1 MLNQQKNKLKKR
13 KPMLMTDKEWLEE
26 QKEVTKRLNQQT
38 KESLAIEKEYYDV
51 LREGEESE
59 KNKKSKKNKIFKR
72 YNRWPEWVRWILFLP
87 ISSFFSVIL
96 WYFIL
101 FFFLKTNGNNLD
113 IFSFDIIIEIIHPA
127 VVQIIFLYL
136 IFLTVPR
143 GKLIWV
149 KTLIIL
155 RALFLV
161 LFATQPVLNF
171 LGADLPCDI
180 EFFKD
185 IAGEILTLVASIWLF
200 RELKQEN
207 TKNKAR

>member
-1 MLNQQKNKLKKR
+1 MLNQKKKKLKQR
-13 KPMLMTDKEWLEE
+13 KPMLMTDKEWIAYQEA
-26 QKEVTKRLNQQT
+26 KTKRLNQQGP
-38 KESLAIEKEYYDV
+38 EIEDAYYDA
-51 LREGEESE
+51 LRDDEEGEESKKSE
-59 KNKKSKKNKIFKR
+59 KNKILKR
-72 YNRWPEWVRWILFLP
+72 YNEWPEWVRWILFLP

-101 FFFLKTNGNNLD
+101 FFFLRTNDNSSG
-113 IFSFDIIIEIIHPA
+113 IFGFDIVIEVIHPA
-127 VVQIIFLYL
+127 AVQVIFLYL
-136 IFLTVPR
+136 IFFTVPR

-149 KTLIIL
+149 KILIIL

-171 LGADLPCDI
+171 LGADLPYDI

-185 IAGEILTLVASIWLF
+185 IAGEILTLVVSIWLF